1 MTTETCLNLDDIT
14 VSVNERFV
22 TINLGDD
29 TLYSLRLGLREN
41 YQTALLRVGG
51 KIAFYSVTT
60 CTEGPAHNLED
71 LLRAVTEK
79 IDGGFFYALGI
90 AHVKTRKNRFKVA
103 CRAVLIGSQQIAL
116 RDTRLLFTPIYVRDL
131 GSVNLDDTGDTM
143 PLYAQLNALI

>member
-1 MTTETCLNLDDIT
+1 MTTETCLNYDDLN
-14 VSVNERFV
+14 VSVNDKFI
-22 TINLGDD
+22 TINLGED
-29 TLYSLRLGLREN
+29 TIYSLRMGLREN
-41 YQTALLRVGG
+41 YQTALLRVDGR
-51 KIAFYSVTT
+51 IAFYSVTT
-60 CTEGPAHNLED
+60 RDEAPPHNLED
-71 LLRAVTEK
+71 LLRAVVEK
-79 IDGGFFYALGI
+79 IDGAFFYTLGI